1 MKMTLKIGLLVLAAA
16 CLSLSSCKKNFTSLS
31 KYKVEEFNQFI
42 DPARGNVLIQSG
54 KELYFFKD
62 TAAGL
67 TLLEA
72 PEGPKLEIALSPDA
86 QKVAYRDSSNKVFLL
101 NTRGNANAREV
112 TKLRGAIKIHWT
124 KQGHLYGVTEKGQ
137 FLFNGSDYPVPN
149 ISVVYDTIRFT
160 RDEFFDA
167 VIMPDGKV
175 TYSKHFEEKDGFF
188 TKVGDSLVVWN
199 NVDSTEVKF
208 GYTGPQ
214 LPKRLQIDKEGNLVG
229 YTGSSAYLYDTEFG
243 FNGEIVAGGE
253 FDKYIVANSAH
264 IGAAFVSGT
273 KRELIIE
280 NKLVEQYPE
289 YAVDDTLIFKG
300 ITSIDDFDIQIPED
314 EYPQQSFSFD

>member
-1 MKMTLKIGLLVLAAA
+1 MNMTLKIGLFVLATAM
-16 CLSLSSCKKNFTSLS
+16 LSLSSCKKNFRSLS
-31 KYKVEEFNQFI
+31 KFKVEEFNEFI
-42 DPARGNVLIQSG
+42 DPARGNVLILSG
-54 KELYFFKD
+54 DDLYFFKD
-62 TAAGL
+62 TATGL
-67 TLLEA
+67 VKLET
-72 PEGPKLEIALSPDA
+72 PEGPKLDIALSPDA
-86 QKVAYRDSSNKVFLL
+86 MKIAYRDTASNVFLL
-101 NTRGNANAREV
+101 NVQGNANARKV
-112 TKLRGAIKIHWT
+112 SKMKGAIKIHWT
-124 KQGHLYGVTEKGQ
+124 KQGHLYGVNEKGQ
-137 FLFNGSDYPVPN
+137 FLFNGSTYPVPN
-149 ISVVYDTIRFT
+149 ISVVYDTIRFM

-175 TYSKHFEEKDGFF
+175 TYSKHFEERDGLF

-199 NVDSTEVKF
+199 NADSTDVKF
-208 GYTGPQ
+208 GYSGAQ
-214 LPKRLQIDKEGNLVG
+214 LPKRLQTDKEGNLVG
-229 YTGSSAYLYDTEFG
+229 YTGASAYLYDTEFG
-243 FNGEIVAGGE
+243 INGEILAGGE

-300 ITSIDDFDIQIPED
+300 IISIDDFDIQIPED